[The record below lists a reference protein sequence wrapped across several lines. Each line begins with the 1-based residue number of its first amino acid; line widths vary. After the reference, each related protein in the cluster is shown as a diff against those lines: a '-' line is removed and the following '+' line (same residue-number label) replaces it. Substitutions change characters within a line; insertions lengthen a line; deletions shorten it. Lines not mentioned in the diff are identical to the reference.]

1 MDPHEHWERVY
12 QTKRTDEVSWFRPH
26 LDTSLTLIRGTG
38 VRPEA
43 PIIDVGG
50 GASTLVD
57 DLLAAGYR
65 DLTVLDVSSAA
76 LDAAR
81 ARLGARRSMVTW
93 LTADVTR
100 AELPERHYQVW
111 HDRAVFHFLTDPA
124 DRDRYVAQVRHVV
137 APGGHVIIATFGPD
151 GPQRCSGLPT
161 MRYDA
166 DALHGAFGDDFEMI
180 RGSEERHRTPAGIEQ
195 QFVYC
200 L

>member
-1 MDPHEHWERVY
+1 MDLHAHWERVY

-26 LDTSLTLIRGTG
+26 LDTSLTLIRDTG
-38 VRPEA
+38 LPPAA

-65 DLTVLDVSSAA
+65 DLTVLDVSVAA
-76 LDAAR
+76 LDVAR
-81 ARLGARRSMVTW
+81 ARLGARQSAVTW
-93 LTADVTR
+93 LAADVTT
-100 AELPERHYQVW
+100 AELPAGHFKVW

-124 DRDRYVAQVRHVV
+124 DRDRYVAQVRHAV
-137 APGGHVIIATFGPD
+137 AARGHVIIATFGPD

-161 MRYDA
+161 ARYDA
-166 DALHGAFGDDFEMI
+166 DGIHAVFGHDFEVII
-180 RGSEERHRTPAGIEQ
+180 RREERHRTPAGVEQ